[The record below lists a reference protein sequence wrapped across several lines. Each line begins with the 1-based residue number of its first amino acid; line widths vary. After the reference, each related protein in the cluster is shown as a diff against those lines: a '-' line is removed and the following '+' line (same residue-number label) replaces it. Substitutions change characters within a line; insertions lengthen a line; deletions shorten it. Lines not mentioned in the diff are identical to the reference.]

1 MKIIIVGGVAGGA
14 TTATRLR
21 RLSEKDEIILLEK
34 DEYVSFANCGLPY
47 HIGEVIEDREDL
59 FVQTI
64 PGMKQRY
71 NIDIRNFSQVI
82 SIDPKN
88 KQVTVK
94 KVLADKIYTESY
106 DKLILSTGAK
116 PIKPPLKGMDDADN
130 IFTLTNVPSMDAIIN
145 YKKTHEVKKA
155 TVIGGGFIGVE
166 VAENLAHLGIEVTI
180 IEKLPQIMRPFDFEM
195 AQILHRELNKHDVKL
210 VLGDGISGF
219 DNLGKTVLLESGKT
233 IETDMTI
240 LAIGVLPNNELPK
253 AANLKLGPRGH
264 VVVSETYN
272 VYDGSTGE
280 VNKDIY
286 AIGDMIEVY
295 DFVDGSKT
303 AIPLAW
309 PANRQARLVAD
320 HINNFAIKETKLL
333 GASIIKVFNKTAAS
347 VGNNEGQLKMKKL
360 PYTAIFAVRANHASY
375 YPNATDMVMKL
386 LFNPETGK
394 IYGAQIIG
402 EDGVDK
408 RIDIISTV
416 MKTYGTVYDL
426 SDLQL
431 AYAPPFGSAKDPV
444 NILGY
449 IAENLK
455 ADVYKVFHY
464 YDVDQLVEKG
474 AFFLD
479 VRTKEEFQYGHIK
492 TAINIPI
499 DELRS
504 RIDEIRVDKETPIY
518 VNCESGAR
526 SYNALSILKNL
537 GYTNLFN
544 LTGGFMSIR
553 NSKYLPK

>member
-1 MKIIIVGGVAGGA
+1 MKIIIIGGVAGGA
-14 TTATRLR
+14 TAATRLR
-21 RLSEKDEIILLEK
+21 RLSETDEIILLEK

-47 HIGEVIEDREDL
+47 HIGKVIEDRDDL

-71 NIDIRNFSQVI
+71 NIDIRNFSQVTA
-82 SIDPKN
+82 IDVKN
-88 KQVTVK
+88 KRVTIK
-94 KVLADKIYTESY
+94 KVLADKEYTETY
-106 DKLILSTGAK
+106 DKLIIATGAK
-116 PIKPPLKGMDDADN
+116 PIKPPLKGMEEANN
-130 IFTLTNVPSMDAIIN
+130 IFTLTNIPSMDGIISYIN
-145 YKKTHEVKKA
+145 NHSVKKA

-180 IEKLPQIMRPFDFEM
+180 VEKLPQVMRPFDFEM
-195 AQILHRELNKHDVKL
+195 AQILHRELNNNDVNL
-210 VLGDGISGF
+210 ILGDGISGF
-219 DNLGKTVLLESGKT
+219 SQEGKLVLLESGRT
-233 IETDMTI
+233 VETDLTI
-240 LAIGVLPNNELPK
+240 LAIGVLPNNELAK
-253 AANLKLGPRGH
+253 TANIKLGPRGH
-264 VVVSETYN
+264 VLVSETYN
-272 VYDGSTGE
+272 VYDNQTNEINSD
-280 VNKDIY
+280 VY
-286 AIGDMIEVY
+286 AVGDLIEVY

-320 HINNFAIKETKLL
+320 HINNQAIKATGLL
-333 GASIIKVFNKTAAS
+333 GTSIIKVFDLTAAS

-360 PYTAIFAVRANHASY
+360 PYTSVFAVRSNHASY
-375 YPNATDMVMKL
+375 YPNASSLIMKL
-386 LFNPETGK
+386 LFNPDNGK

-402 EDGVDK
+402 KEGVDK
-408 RIDIISTV
+408 RIDVIATV

-449 IAENLK
+449 IAENLN
-455 ADVYKVFHY
+455 DESYKVFHY
-464 YDVDQLVEKG
+464 HEIDRLVDNG

-479 VRTKEEFQYGHIK
+479 VRSEEEYQYGHIK

-499 DELRS
+499 DDLRT
-504 RIDEIRVDKETPIY
+504 RINEIRVEKDTPIY

-526 SYNALSILKNL
+526 SYNAICILRNL
-537 GYTNLFN
+537 GYTNLYN
-544 LTGGFMSIR
+544 LTGGFMTVR